1 MNENYPSYKE
11 MTRQFENA
19 GLNISVAEVHG
30 LVCGL
35 LCGNAPDME
44 QLWRETIFEDQDV
57 TQEAL
62 AESLERVKQ
71 MIDRAERQFSA
82 RDSVLD
88 LMLPEETQPVAVR
101 AAALRDWVQGFLY
114 GFGLAGKQP
123 ESLFSEDAG
132 EAIRDFGEIS
142 RMDTS
147 EFDEGDETEEAL
159 LQIEEYLWV
168 AALMIWHDVRA
179 GGGV

>member
-11 MTRQFENA
+11 INGLIENA
-19 GLNISVAEVHG
+19 GLNISAAEVHG

-44 QLWRETIFEDQDV
+44 RLLRETLFEEQDV

-62 AESLERVKQ
+62 AECLESVQRL
-71 MIDRAERQFSA
+71 IDRAESQFSS

-88 LMLPEETQPVAVR
+88 LMLPEETQPVAER

-132 EAIRDFGEIS
+132 EAIRDFAEIG

-147 EFDEGDETEEAL
+147 EFEEEEEMEEAL
-159 LQIEEYLWV
+159 LQIEEYIWV

-179 GGGV
+179 GDGV